1 MVDRRTI
8 RKRRRRSNA
17 RNNRK
22 TNKKLNRKSKKKRT
36 NRKNR
41 VRVKNVKNLQ
51 IGGDNIDKLQNSK
64 ITNVFGIMFF
74 VYKFL
79 RNLTFCLFA

>member
-8 RKRRRRSNA
+8 RKRRRRSNV

-51 IGGDNIDKLQNSK
+51 IGGDNIYKLQNN
-64 ITNVFGIMFF
+64 IQIILALDNCC
-74 VYKFL
+74 
-79 RNLTFCLFA
+79 N